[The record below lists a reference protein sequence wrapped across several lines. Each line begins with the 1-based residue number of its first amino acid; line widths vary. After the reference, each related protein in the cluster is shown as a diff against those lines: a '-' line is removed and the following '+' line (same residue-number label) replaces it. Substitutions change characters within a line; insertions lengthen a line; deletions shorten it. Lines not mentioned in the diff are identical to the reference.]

1 MRALLIL
8 SFATLVLAAQAP
20 PLQLPQASPK
30 ASVSQRVGL
39 SDLTVEYARPAVN
52 GRKVWGGLVPYGQVW
67 RAGANENT
75 VLTVSTPVSVGGTRL
90 PAGRYGV
97 HMLPTAAAWTV
108 IFSREAGGWGSYSY
122 DPKEDAARVEVTPVA
137 AEPAN
142 RLAYTFDDPD
152 EAGVVLSLRWEGLRV
167 PVRIDVDTKAVVAAS
182 LREQLRGLP
191 QFFPESWAQAAAW
204 CLRNGTNLDEALA
217 WSDRSLAIRPSF
229 AALRTKA
236 DLVARKGDAAQAEA
250 LRAQALGLAT
260 EAEVNQ
266 LGYTLLGAGRV
277 DEALA
282 LFRKNVAD
290 HPASWNVYDSLAEG
304 LAMKGDKAQAIQL
317 YLKAKEMVPA
327 ADQKARIDGELA
339 KLR

>member
-8 SFATLVLAAQAP
+8 SFATLILPAQAP
-20 PLQLPQASPK
+20 PLQFPQASPK

-39 SDLTVEYARPAVN
+39 SDLTVDYARPAVN

-75 VLTVSTPVSVGGTRL
+75 VLTVSTPVTVGGTSL

-108 IFSREAGGWGSYSY
+108 VFSREAGGWGSYGY

-137 AEPAN
+137 AEATN
-142 RLAYTFDDPD
+142 RLAYTFDDPT
-152 EAGVVLSLRWEGLRV
+152 ESSVVLSLRWENLRV
-167 PVRIDVDTKAVVAAS
+167 PVRIEVDTKAVVAAN

-191 QFFPESWAQAAAW
+191 QFFPEPWAQAAAW

-217 WSDRSLAIRPSF
+217 WTDRSLAIRPTF

-236 DLVARKGDAAQAEA
+236 DLVAKKGDAAQAEA
-250 LRAQALGLAT
+250 LRTKALALAT

-266 LGYTLLGAGRV
+266 LGYTLLGAGKV

-282 LFRKNVAD
+282 MFRKNVAD
-290 HPASWNVYDSLAEG
+290 HPGSWNVYDSLAEG
-304 LAMKGDKAQAIQL
+304 LAVKGDKAQAIEL
-317 YLKAKEMVPA
+317 YQKAKGMVAA
-327 ADQKARIDGELA
+327 ADQKARIDSELA
-339 KLR
+339 RLR